1 MNTETEEALKLI
13 RENNPSLFSNF
24 IKKNIG
30 IINFDIEDKHNKT
43 LIDYIIRFNNFEIL
57 DFILKNK
64 KVNLFRNKN
73 ILKYPIKHDLKEI
86 VKSIVNYDKSIV
98 KFNDSKNFNAFGYAV
113 KYDNLEY
120 LKFFHKILSELNK
133 LNFYKNLKINNETF
147 YHFIINNNVEK
158 CFDIFNILGIKN
170 IEDIKNDNNESLLMC
185 FFSNIIKDTEEKNKE
200 IIDKINSLIKNPNFN
215 TQDKINDKT
224 LLHLLFENKYYD
236 SSIYYLNLIDKSK
249 IKLNVNLQD
258 KKGQT
263 IFHVLLR
270 RLIKD
275 DKDKLGKV
283 IENLQILLKI
293 SDSLDV
299 NFNIYD
305 MKLKT
310 TVYLNLKIMNIF
322 YKIDRRRNKRLLDA
336 LTECGRKIILKS
348 NLNIQDLNFCTSIHI
363 IAKFKLF
370 KIFKDELKI
379 KKINI
384 TLKNKEDK
392 RPFDYLTNE
401 EEFNEFFDIYF
412 ESYIFYL
419 KKNKFVENEFNKQI
433 LKLIKENKKENCKK
447 LILSKIKNNDYEDL
461 NIIKYKLNIKNSGI
475 KNNELSFI
483 YFGSSVDIFFVCKL
497 LKKNKLVYFPHEKNI
512 SSKSSFPIIQYY
524 KKNGLI
530 IDNESIIENNFIFW
544 FPKNSS
550 LFINP
555 YLIHKINKKTKK
567 NIIVYIPL
575 LIYLEDKEINHMN
588 MLYFVNDKIYHY
600 DPYGT
605 YNNEKL
611 KINLFGDILSKTLD
625 EKYHYMNPEKY
636 TNKIGLQF
644 LEEEDKSVYYVNDS
658 VNYCVIWCLFFSS
671 IYFDNPN
678 LSFEHIMKYIKINL
692 FKDQVNLKK
701 LIKDNLK
708 DFIKYRN
715 DELEKQEINISDYS
729 NDNLDVE
736 YYYKIVNSFNK

>member
-1 MNTETEEALKLI
+1 M
-13 RENNPSLFSNF
+13 
-24 IKKNIG
+24 
-30 IINFDIEDKHNKT
+30 
-43 LIDYIIRFNNFEIL
+43 
-57 DFILKNK
+57 
-64 KVNLFRNKN
+64 
-73 ILKYPIKHDLKEI
+73 
-86 VKSIVNYDKSIV
+86 
-98 KFNDSKNFNAFGYAV
+98 
-113 KYDNLEY
+113 
-120 LKFFHKILSELNK
+120 
-133 LNFYKNLKINNETF
+133 
-147 YHFIINNNVEK
+147 
-158 CFDIFNILGIKN
+158 
-170 IEDIKNDNNESLLMC
+170 
-185 FFSNIIKDTEEKNKE
+185 
-200 IIDKINSLIKNPNFN
+200 
-215 TQDKINDKT
+215 
-224 LLHLLFENKYYD
+224 
-236 SSIYYLNLIDKSK
+236 
-249 IKLNVNLQD
+249 
-258 KKGQT
+258 
-263 IFHVLLR
+263 
-270 RLIKD
+270 
-275 DKDKLGKV
+275 
-283 IENLQILLKI
+283 
-293 SDSLDV
+293 
-299 NFNIYD
+299 
-305 MKLKT
+305 
-310 TVYLNLKIMNIF
+310 
-322 YKIDRRRNKRLLDA
+322 
-336 LTECGRKIILKS
+336 
-348 NLNIQDLNFCTSIHI
+348 
-363 IAKFKLF
+363 
-370 KIFKDELKI
+370 KI